1 MFEGDTARNAAATP
15 SSVANWSASGT
26 IGRMSAQR
34 TVWQARWWRAALASG
49 LLTLALRAFGMTQT
63 FAVPDV
69 GDICMFGQGQDF
81 DLEYWAAH
89 RQDSPLPPYSSPCN
103 AEYDRVPAWVNP
115 TIAVTAVLCALSLA
129 GLVVVRSARR
139 GRTEGEVSAEGL

>member
-49 LLTLALRAFGMTQT
+49 LLTLALCAFGMTQT

-103 AEYDRVPAWVNP
+103 AEYDRVPGWVNP